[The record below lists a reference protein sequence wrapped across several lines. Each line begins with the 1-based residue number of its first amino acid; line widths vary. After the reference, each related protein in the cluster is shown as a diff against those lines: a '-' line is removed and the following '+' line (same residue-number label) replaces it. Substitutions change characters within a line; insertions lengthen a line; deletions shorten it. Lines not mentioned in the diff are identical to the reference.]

1 MQIIT
6 TISNWLT
13 TQMPDIVAD
22 LWSIQLAVIGI
33 AVSVMALLF
42 ASHVGKVEAH
52 RHISKSKDINN
63 ELMSIY
69 FSNGIKTYKQLNSK
83 IVAVFITSCVLFLYS
98 SVVKYISCE
107 TMVLWTGLADLLLT
121 IALIGWKVCVI
132 MKVVGQYKKETE

>member
-83 IVAVFITSCVLFLYS
+83 IVVVFITSCVLFLYS